1 MDDLHLPQTR
11 PKSKVSPTLKI
22 MGGTIM
28 PREVTLSAC
37 QYLVQEIRGF
47 EDMAQRVRA
56 LLEGFGPGCERE
68 RTTNIVP
75 W

>member
-1 MDDLHLPQTR
+1 
-11 PKSKVSPTLKI
+11 
-22 MGGTIM
+22 M

-37 QYLVQEIRGF
+37 QYLVQQIRGF

-56 LLEGFGPGCERE
+56 LLESFGPGCERE

-75 W
+75 

>member
-1 MDDLHLPQTR
+1 
-11 PKSKVSPTLKI
+11 
-22 MGGTIM
+22 M